1 MINNHVFYINGGFIT
16 PYFNLEKGSH
26 QGDPISAYMFILA
39 LEVLFNV
46 DIIGITIFNH
56 TFLYTAFVDDSNF
69 FLSDLLSVNNLT
81 STFKVFPLFPGLK
94 ANFSRLKS

>member
-1 MINNHVFYINGGFIT
+1 MINNHVFYINGGFTT

-81 STFKVFPLFPGLK
+81 ALLRFFLFFRG
-94 ANFSRLKS
+94 

>member
-1 MINNHVFYINGGFIT
+1 MIKNHVLYINGGFTT

-26 QGDPISAYMFILA
+26 RGDPISAYMFILA

-56 TFLYTAFVDDSNF
+56 T
-69 FLSDLLSVNNLT
+69 LT
-81 STFKVFPLFPGLK
+81 YYQFII
-94 ANFSRLKS
+94 